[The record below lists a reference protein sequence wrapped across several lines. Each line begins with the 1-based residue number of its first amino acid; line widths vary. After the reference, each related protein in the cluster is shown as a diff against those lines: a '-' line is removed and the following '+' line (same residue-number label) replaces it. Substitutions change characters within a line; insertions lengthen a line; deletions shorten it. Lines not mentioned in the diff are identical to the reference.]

1 MIGGRISSLTS
12 RTFQPSARQAWRQR
26 ASRSFAS
33 AMGSMCITASY
44 ILRSIGF
51 PRIALQP
58 LLITMII
65 NGQKRHAMPIRAGR
79 SRMSHKGMLPRFM
92 RPIIRPQIPPPI
104 PCQCSAKCLA
114 EVVEKVGVP
123 ISAPPKLG
131 QAFFPKLG
139 AVSISDWI
147 ECGSLNP
154 SPRLLRGVQ
163 DQGGGS
169 GQHASAGFCGRE
181 PALRAGPNARLRGE
195 RGCGVCANASGGKR
209 LPATPSASR
218 GCGCRVRGA
227 VSASRR
233 SGRPSGDPAPA
244 GSSGRV

>member
-26 ASRSFAS
+26 ASWSFAS
-33 AMGSMCITASY
+33 AMGSMCMMASY

-79 SRMSHKGMLPRFM
+79 SRRSHKGMLPRFM
-92 RPIIRPQIPPPI
+92 RPITRPQIPPLI
-104 PCQCSAKCLA
+104 PCQCFPKCLA

-123 ISAPPKLG
+123 ISVPPNSAP
-131 QAFFPKLG
+131 FRFR
-139 AVSISDWI
+139 I
-147 ECGSLNP
+147 GSSAALSTRPHPPP
-154 SPRLLRGVQ
+154 SASSGSGRGVWSARV
-163 DQGGGS
+163 S
-169 GQHASAGFCGRE
+169 GLLWA
-181 PALRAGPNARLRGE
+181 RACAARRAECPPSRGH
-195 RGCGVCANASGGKR
+195 GCGDCANASGGKR

-218 GCGCRVRGA
+218 GYGCRVRGA
-227 VSASRR
+227 VSASHR

-244 GSSGRV
+244 GSSGRA

>member
-1 MIGGRISSLTS
+1 M
-12 RTFQPSARQAWRQR
+12 
-26 ASRSFAS
+26 
-33 AMGSMCITASY
+33 TASY

-79 SRMSHKGMLPRFM
+79 SRRSHKGMLPRFM
-92 RPIIRPQIPPPI
+92 RPIIRPQIPPTI
-104 PCQCSAKCLA
+104 PCQCFPKCLA

-123 ISAPPKLG
+123 ISVPPNSDKRFSPNSAP
-131 QAFFPKLG
+131 FRFR
-139 AVSISDWI
+139 I
-147 ECGSLNP
+147 GSSAALSTRP
-154 SPRLLRGVQ
+154 PRLLRRVQ
-163 DQGGGS
+163 DQGGGP

-181 PALRAGPNARLRGE
+181 PALRAGPNARLRGQ
-195 RGCGVCANASGGKR
+195 RGCGDCANASGRKR

-218 GCGCRVRGA
+218 GYGCRVRGA

-244 GSSGRV
+244 GSSGRA